1 MGVHTTEGG
10 VASEPPAAMKS
21 LTVGIATMMLRMWMS
36 LSRRSAM
43 KCPDTLLSGYVGFEF
58 IDVKTLLHLE
68 LMLV

>member
-1 MGVHTTEGG
+1 
-10 VASEPPAAMKS
+10 
-21 LTVGIATMMLRMWMS
+21 MS